1 MSLQSVLV
9 ANRGEIA
16 CRIIRKL
23 QQLGVRAIAVCSHA
37 DRAALHTTLADEV
50 IEIGPAAVAESYLSI
65 PRIIDA
71 ALSSGADAVHPGY
84 GFLSEN
90 ADFAQAVSDAGLTF
104 IGPPVAA
111 IAAMGNKAE
120 AKRLM
125 LAAGVPCVPGYHEAD
140 QSDARLQQAAG
151 QIGYPLMIKAAAG
164 GGGRG
169 MRLAQDEA
177 MLIDALALA
186 RSEAMTAFGSDE
198 LILERAVLDARHVE
212 IQVFADQHG
221 NVVHLGERDCSVQ
234 RRHQKVIE
242 ESPCPVMTDELR
254 HAMGHAA
261 VAAARA
267 VEYIGA
273 GTVEFLLDQNGEFYF
288 LEMNTRL
295 QVEHPVTE
303 LVTGLDLVAMQLSVA
318 NGEALGVEQKDI
330 AIDGHAIEVR
340 LYAEDPSNDFL
351 PATGAIHHW
360 RAAPAELLRTDSGIA
375 SGMEVSAFYDPMLAK
390 LIAHG
395 RTRAIARNKLIRG
408 LQQTVLLGP
417 RSNAEFLL
425 SILQHSEFVEAR
437 ADTSF
442 LTQHYPDGFQPAV
455 PGVQDLALIAALCLY
470 RDQLASQALAVNVS
484 DNLLGWS
491 SSVMMPVPLALSIE
505 GKHYELAVRCTPE
518 RWHVCLNA
526 DDQAIDV
533 ELLSVADK
541 AVSASVD
548 GRRMSVG
555 FVASDEDNFHY
566 AIDGRTL
573 QGRRFDRSA
582 EQTDT
587 VASGDVL
594 APMPGTLVALSVE
607 VGQKVSVG
615 DSLAVLE
622 AMKMQH
628 RIQAPIGGKIAA
640 LPCGEG
646 DQLVSGALI
655 ARIDDETNNDKESS

>member
-1 MSLQSVLV
+1 VSLQSVLV

-177 MLIDALALA
+177 MLIYALALA

-351 PATGAIHHW
+351 PATGTIHHW

-425 SILQHSEFVEAR
+425 SI
-437 ADTSF
+437 
-442 LTQHYPDGFQPAV
+442 
-455 PGVQDLALIAALCLY
+455 
-470 RDQLASQALAVNVS
+470 
-484 DNLLGWS
+484 
-491 SSVMMPVPLALSIE
+491 
-505 GKHYELAVRCTPE
+505 
-518 RWHVCLNA
+518 
-526 DDQAIDV
+526 
-533 ELLSVADK
+533 
-541 AVSASVD
+541 
-548 GRRMSVG
+548 
-555 FVASDEDNFHY
+555 
-566 AIDGRTL
+566 
-573 QGRRFDRSA
+573 
-582 EQTDT
+582 
-587 VASGDVL
+587 
-594 APMPGTLVALSVE
+594 
-607 VGQKVSVG
+607 
-615 DSLAVLE
+615 
-622 AMKMQH
+622 
-628 RIQAPIGGKIAA
+628 
-640 LPCGEG
+640 
-646 DQLVSGALI
+646 
-655 ARIDDETNNDKESS
+655 